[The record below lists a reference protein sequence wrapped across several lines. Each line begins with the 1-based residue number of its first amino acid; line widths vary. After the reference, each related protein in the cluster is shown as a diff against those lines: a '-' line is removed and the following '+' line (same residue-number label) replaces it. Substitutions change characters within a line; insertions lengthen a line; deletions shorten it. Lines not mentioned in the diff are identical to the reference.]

1 MADEVE
7 KIGSPPTELVLASAS
22 PRRAELLRQLGLTF
36 RAVSIDVDEE
46 EASRGQR
53 APAGIARS
61 RAVAKALAAA
71 TVHPDAVVLAAD
83 TIVVCGR
90 RVLGKPRD
98 AAEAARMLEMLSG
111 RWHTVLTAI
120 AVEGRG
126 ELTTTVEYAR
136 VAFRRLDDTEVRR
149 YANCGEPLDKA
160 GGYAIQG
167 AAAGFIRRISG
178 EYTTVV
184 GLPLCRL
191 SILLRPFGFLIPGAS
206 T

>member
-1 MADEVE
+1 M
-7 KIGSPPTELVLASAS
+7 
-22 PRRAELLRQLGLTF
+22 LRQLGLTF
-36 RAVSIDVDEE
+36 RAVSADVDEE

-53 APAGIARS
+53 HPAGIART
-61 RAVAKALAAA
+61 RAIAKARAAA
-71 TVHPDAVVLAAD
+71 SVHPAAVVLGAD
-83 TIVVCGR
+83 TLVVCGG

-98 AAEAARMLEMLSG
+98 AEDALQMLRLLSG

-126 ELTTTVEYAR
+126 ELTTAVEYAR
-136 VAFRRLDDTEVRR
+136 VAFRRLDDAEMRR
-149 YANCGEPLDKA
+149 YAGCGEPLDKA
-160 GGYAIQG
+160 GAYAIQG
-167 AAAGFIRRISG
+167 AAAGFIRRVVG

-206 T
+206 TRSSRA